1 MNMLRYLFP
10 LLVFAGLAA
19 LLYSGLGKDPS
30 IVPSPLIG
38 KPAPVFDLPELRD
51 TSGQSRVR
59 SADLRGKPYL
69 VNIWG
74 SWCVTCRVEHPLLM
88 RFAAERKLPIVG
100 LNWKDE
106 PDEARR
112 WLQQFGDPYTH
123 IPQDLD
129 GRIAIDFGVYKAPES
144 FLVGADGIILF
155 KQVGPLTD
163 EILARDVL
171 PLLARSNS
179 R

>member
-1 MNMLRYLFP
+1 LKVLRYLFP
-10 LLVFAGLAA
+10 LLVFVGLAV

-38 KPAPVFDLPELRD
+38 KPAPDFDLPELRD
-51 TSGQSRVR
+51 ARLRVR
-59 SADLRGKPYL
+59 AAELRGKPYL
-69 VNIWG
+69 VNVWG

-88 RFAAERKLPIVG
+88 RFAAQKRLPIVG

-106 PDEARR
+106 PDDARR
-112 WLQQFGDPYTH
+112 WLEQFGDPYSH

-129 GRIAIDFGVYKAPES
+129 GRVAIDFGVYKAPES
-144 FLVGADGIILF
+144 FLVGADGTILF

-163 EILARDVL
+163 EILENQIM
-171 PLLARSNS
+171 PLLSAGK
-179 R
+179 

>member
-1 MNMLRYLFP
+1 MKALRYLLP
-10 LLVFAGLAA
+10 LVVFAGLAV

-38 KPAPVFDLPELRD
+38 KPVPDFDLPELRD
-51 TSGQSRVR
+51 ASARVR
-59 SADLRGKPYL
+59 AADLRGKPYL
-69 VNIWG
+69 VNVWG

-88 RFAAERKLPIVG
+88 RFAAERKLAIVG

-106 PDEARR
+106 PEEARR
-112 WLQQFGDPYTH
+112 WIKQFGDPYAH

-129 GRIAIDFGVYKAPES
+129 GRTAIDFGVYKAPES
-144 FLVGADGIILF
+144 FLVGADGTILF

-163 EILARDVL
+163 EILAREVL
-171 PLLARSNS
+171 PLLSKSAPR
-179 R
+179 